1 MKILELYIATLVMW
15 TMNYLMGKLLFE
27 FQAKPVYK
35 KVIPSILV
43 TSFIVTLMNLSS
55 SEIFNGIVK
64 IMLSYIFI
72 YTFNR
77 INFNKNNY
85 QTLIKS
91 LTIYLSLFISEI
103 AIAIVISAI
112 LYFTDYNSMEF
123 LKNTIII
130 NLIITGLAYTLIK
143 INQKRFTLIIN
154 NSNESG
160 GKSEI
165 LIILL
170 ILVTIALL
178 VFKIPLSKWN
188 LNIDFL
194 FTMSLLLCFIIAGF
208 LMLKQNS
215 DIQKTTSMYQKL
227 VAYSDITNGL
237 LEDYSVISHEQKNQ
251 LLVIRSLLDDN
262 SPQELVDYVDG
273 LLDKKVGFKY
283 EWIGD
288 LNYLPLSG
296 LKGLINYK
304 LIEANSLKI
313 NTNISISKDINK
325 SKLNNLATKQKD
337 ELYSIIGVYLDNAIQ
352 AAKESNKKE
361 VSLEI
366 YKEKEKIVIVIAN
379 TYNGKIEME
388 KLDNYGYTTKGKNHG
403 VGLHLVKKIIENE
416 VIYSQ
421 SRSLFEDYYVQK
433 LIIDLSG
440 IK

>member
-194 FTMSLLLCFIIAGF
+194 FTMFLLLCFIMAGF

-237 LEDYSVISHEQKNQ
+237 LEDYRVISHEQKNQ

-262 SPQELVDYVDG
+262 YPQELVDYVDG

>member
-1 MKILELYIATLVMW
+1 MKFLELYIATLVMW
-15 TMNYLMGKLLFE
+15 SMDYVMGCILFE
-27 FQAKPVYK
+27 YKEKPQHK
-35 KVIPSILV
+35 KLIPIILIVSLLV
-43 TSFIVTLMNLSS
+43 TLINIANTK
-55 SEIFNGIVK
+55 IFGGIIK
-64 IMLSYIFI
+64 IILIYITIYCFYSYL
-72 YTFNR
+72 
-77 INFNKNNY
+77 FNKNSS
-85 QTLIKS
+85 QTLVGS
-91 LTIYLSLFISEI
+91 LILYLALFISEVI
-103 AIAIVISAI
+103 VAIIISGV
-112 LYFTDYNSMEF
+112 LYFLKYPSMVF
-123 LKNTIII
+123 LKNTIFI
-130 NLIITGLAYTLIK
+130 NCIITFLSYSIIKLNRKKLLTLVY
-143 INQKRFTLIIN
+143 
-154 NSNESG
+154 NSNFEFKSG
-160 GKSEI
+160 FVISI
-165 LIILL
+165 LILITTTILL
-170 ILVTIALL
+170 
-178 VFKIPLSKWN
+178 FKIPLSNWN
-188 LNIDFL
+188 LNMEFL
-194 FTMSLLLCFIIAGF
+194 LTMLLLLCFTLIGF
-208 LMLKQNS
+208 LMLKQKA

-227 VAYSDITNGL
+227 AAYSDITNEL
-237 LEDYSVISHEQKNQ
+237 LEDYRVISHEQKNQ

-288 LNYLPLSG
+288 LNYLPLPG

-313 NTNISISKDINK
+313 NTNISISKDIDK
-325 SKLNNLATKQKD
+325 LKLNKLSSKQKD

-366 YKEKEKIVIVIAN
+366 YKEEEKIVTVIAN

-440 IK
+440 IE

>member
-1 MKILELYIATLVMW
+1 MKFLELYIATLVMW
-15 TMNYLMGKLLFE
+15 SMDYVMGCILFE
-27 FQAKPVYK
+27 YKEKPQYK
-35 KVIPSILV
+35 KLIPIILIVSLLV
-43 TSFIVTLMNLSS
+43 TLINIAGAKISG
-55 SEIFNGIVK
+55 GIIK
-64 IMLSYIFI
+64 IILIYITVYCFYSYL
-72 YTFNR
+72 
-77 INFNKNNY
+77 FNKNSS
-85 QTLIKS
+85 QTLIGS
-91 LTIYLSLFISEI
+91 LILYLALFISKVI
-103 AIAIVISAI
+103 VAIIISGI
-112 LYFTDYNSMEF
+112 LYFFDDYSMLF
-123 LKNTIII
+123 LKNTIFI
-130 NLIITGLAYTLIK
+130 NCIITSLSYTIIK
-143 INQKRFTLIIN
+143 LNKKILNNLIN
-154 NSNESG
+154 NSNFNK
-160 GKSEI
+160 KSEI
-165 LIILL
+165 FIILL
-170 ILVTIALL
+170 ILITISLL
-178 VFKIPLSKWN
+178 VFKIPLSRWN
-188 LNIDFL
+188 FNLDFL
-194 FTMSLLLCFIIAGF
+194 FTMILLLCFIMFGF

-237 LEDYSVISHEQKNQ
+237 LEDYRVISHEQKNQ

-296 LKGLINYK
+296 LKGLINDK

-313 NTNISISKDINK
+313 NTNISISKDIDK
-325 SKLNNLATKQKD
+325 LKLNKLSSKQKH

-366 YKEKEKIVIVIAN
+366 YKENEKIVIVIAN

-440 IK
+440 VK

>member
-1 MKILELYIATLVMW
+1 MKFLELYVGGIIMW
-15 TMNYLMGKLLFE
+15 TIFYFIGEILFE
-27 FQAKPVYK
+27 QNHRKQIFKIIS
-35 KVIPSILV
+35 VILFFSIITATINILDPSIITGML
-43 TSFIVTLMNLSS
+43 
-55 SEIFNGIVK
+55 K
-64 IMLSYIFI
+64 IIFI
-72 YTFNR
+72 YITIYLFNTLL
-77 INFNKNNY
+77 FSKSNY
-85 QTLIKS
+85 QIIVGSLIS
-91 LTIYLSLFISEI
+91 YLSLFIAETFVALI
-103 AIAIVISAI
+103 ISVV
-112 LYFTDYNSMEF
+112 LYFTNYNSMEF
-123 LKNTIII
+123 LKNTIVINAIITMISYRIILIYKGKLI
-130 NLIITGLAYTLIK
+130 NLIK
-143 INQKRFTLIIN
+143 
-154 NSNESG
+154 NSDTNV
-160 GKSEI
+160 KTEI
-165 LIILL
+165 FIVLLLL
-170 ILVTIALL
+170 ITIALL
-178 VFKIPLSKWN
+178 VFKIPLSRWN
-188 LNIDFL
+188 FNLDFL
-194 FTMSLLLCFIIAGF
+194 FTMILLLCFIMFGF
-208 LMLKQNS
+208 LMLKQRA

-237 LEDYSVISHEQKNQ
+237 LEDYRVISHEQKNQ

-313 NTNISISKDINK
+313 NTNISISKDIDK
-325 SKLNNLATKQKD
+325 LKLNKLSSKQKD
-337 ELYSIIGVYLDNAIQ
+337 ELYSMIGVYLDNAIQ

>member
-237 LEDYSVISHEQKNQ
+237 LEDYRVISHEQKNQ

-388 KLDNYGYTTKGKNHG
+388 KLDNYG
-403 VGLHLVKKIIENE
+403 
-416 VIYSQ
+416 
-421 SRSLFEDYYVQK
+421 
-433 LIIDLSG
+433 
-440 IK
+440 

>member
-194 FTMSLLLCFIIAGF
+194 FTMFLLLCFIMAGF

-215 DIQKTTSMYQKL
+215 DIQKTTSIYQKL

-237 LEDYSVISHEQKNQ
+237 LEDYRVISHEQKNQ

-361 VSLEI
+361 VSLEF

>member
-123 LKNTIII
+123 LKNMIII

-194 FTMSLLLCFIIAGF
+194 FTMFLLLCFIMAGF

-237 LEDYSVISHEQKNQ
+237 LEDYRVISHEQKNQ

-262 SPQELVDYVDG
+262 SPQKLVDYVDG

>member
-194 FTMSLLLCFIIAGF
+194 FTMFLLLCFIMAGF

-237 LEDYSVISHEQKNQ
+237 LEDYRVISHEQKNQ

-262 SPQELVDYVDG
+262 SPKELVDYVDG

-313 NTNISISKDINK
+313 NINISISKDINK

>member
-194 FTMSLLLCFIIAGF
+194 FTMFLPLCFIMAGF

-237 LEDYSVISHEQKNQ
+237 LEDYRVISHEQKNQ

>member
-237 LEDYSVISHEQKNQ
+237 LEDYRVISHEQKNQ

>member
-1 MKILELYIATLVMW
+1 MKFLELYIATLVMW
-15 TMNYLMGKLLFE
+15 SMDYVMGCILFE
-27 FQAKPVYK
+27 YKEKPQHK
-35 KVIPSILV
+35 KLIPIILIVSLLV
-43 TSFIVTLMNLSS
+43 TLIN
-55 SEIFNGIVK
+55 IAGAK
-64 IMLSYIFI
+64 ISGGVIKIILIYITVYCFYSYL
-72 YTFNR
+72 
-77 INFNKNNY
+77 FNKNSS
-85 QTLIKS
+85 QTLIGS
-91 LTIYLSLFISEI
+91 LILYLALFISEVI
-103 AIAIVISAI
+103 VAIIISGI
-112 LYFTDYNSMEF
+112 LYFFDDYSMLF
-123 LKNTIII
+123 LKNTIFI
-130 NLIITGLAYTLIK
+130 NCIITSLSYTIIK
-143 INQKRFTLIIN
+143 LNKKVLNNLIN
-154 NSNESG
+154 NSNFNK
-160 GKSEI
+160 KSEI
-165 LIILL
+165 FIVLL
-170 ILVTIALL
+170 ILITISLL
-178 VFKIPLSKWN
+178 VFKIPLSRWN
-188 LNIDFL
+188 FNLDFL
-194 FTMSLLLCFIIAGF
+194 FTMILLLCFIMFGF
-208 LMLKQNS
+208 LMLKQRA

-237 LEDYSVISHEQKNQ
+237 LEDYRVISHEQKNQ

-262 SPQELVDYVDG
+262 STQELVDYVDG

-313 NTNISISKDINK
+313 NTNISISKDIDK
-325 SKLNNLATKQKD
+325 LKLNKLSSKQKD

>member
-1 MKILELYIATLVMW
+1 MKFLELFIDSAIMW
-15 TMNYLMGKLLFE
+15 TTFYLIGRILFE
-27 FQAKPVYK
+27 EAKKTNYIK
-35 KVIPSILV
+35 LV
-43 TSFIVTLMNLSS
+43 PM
-55 SEIFNGIVK
+55 
-64 IMLSYIFI
+64 IMLFSYILAH
-72 YTFNR
+72 
-77 INFNKNNY
+77 INYVN
-85 QTLIKS
+85 
-91 LTIYLSLFISEI
+91 
-103 AIAIVISAI
+103 
-112 LYFTDYNSMEF
+112 
-123 LKNTIII
+123 
-130 NLIITGLAYTLIK
+130 
-143 INQKRFTLIIN
+143 
-154 NSNESG
+154 
-160 GKSEI
+160 SEI
-165 LIILL
+165 LNGIIKIICVYSLYCAFYKIIFKKELSKVLVASL
-170 ILVTIALL
+170 ILYLCLCASEVVMVIIAGIVLETMGKPMSIMKNSIVMNFLIALFEYIII
-178 VFKIPLSKWN
+178 FKLKDKLTSIVKDNNLGKKSGIIVIFIVLITLALLEFKMPLSKWS
-188 LNIDFL
+188 ID
-194 FTMSLLLCFIIAGF
+194 TEFIITMIILLSFCIVGIF
-208 LMLKQNS
+208 MIKQNS
-215 DIQKTTSMYQKL
+215 DIQKTTSKYQKL
-227 VAYSDITNGL
+227 VDYSDITNDL
-237 LEDYSVISHEQKNQ
+237 LEDYRVISHEQKNQ

-288 LNYLPLSG
+288 LTHLPLSG

-416 VIYSQ
+416 DIYSQ

>member
-188 LNIDFL
+188 LNIYFL
-194 FTMSLLLCFIIAGF
+194 FTMFLLLCFIMAGF

-237 LEDYSVISHEQKNQ
+237 LEDYRVISHEQKNQ

>member
-123 LKNTIII
+123 LKNAIII

-237 LEDYSVISHEQKNQ
+237 LEDYRVISHEQKNQ

-433 LIIDLSG
+433 LIIDLSR
-440 IK
+440 IE

>member
-130 NLIITGLAYTLIK
+130 DLIITGLAYTLIK

-237 LEDYSVISHEQKNQ
+237 LEDYRVISHEQKNQ

-433 LIIDLSG
+433 LIIDLSR
-440 IK
+440 IE

>member
-1 MKILELYIATLVMW
+1 MKILELYIATLAMW

-237 LEDYSVISHEQKNQ
+237 LEDYRVISHEQKNQ

>member
-1 MKILELYIATLVMW
+1 MKFLELYIATLVMW
-15 TMNYLMGKLLFE
+15 SMDYVMGCILFE
-27 FQAKPVYK
+27 YKEKPQHK
-35 KVIPSILV
+35 KLIPIILIVSLLV
-43 TSFIVTLMNLSS
+43 TLINIAGAKISG
-55 SEIFNGIVK
+55 GIIK
-64 IMLSYIFI
+64 IILIYITVYCFYSYL
-72 YTFNR
+72 
-77 INFNKNNY
+77 FNKNSS
-85 QTLIKS
+85 QTLIGS
-91 LTIYLSLFISEI
+91 LILYLALFISEVI
-103 AIAIVISAI
+103 VAIIISGI
-112 LYFTDYNSMEF
+112 LYFFDDYSMLF
-123 LKNTIII
+123 LKNTIFI
-130 NLIITGLAYTLIK
+130 NCIITSLSYTIIK
-143 INQKRFTLIIN
+143 LNKKVLNNLIN
-154 NSNESG
+154 NSNFNK
-160 GKSEI
+160 KSEI
-165 LIILL
+165 FIVLL
-170 ILVTIALL
+170 ILITISLL
-178 VFKIPLSKWN
+178 VFKIPLSRWN
-188 LNIDFL
+188 FNLDFL
-194 FTMSLLLCFIIAGF
+194 FTMILLLCFIMFGF
-208 LMLKQNS
+208 LMLKQRA

-237 LEDYSVISHEQKNQ
+237 LEDYRVISHEQKNQ

-313 NTNISISKDINK
+313 NTNISISKDIDK
-325 SKLNNLATKQKD
+325 LKLNKLSSKQKD

-421 SRSLFEDYYVQK
+421 SRNLFEDYYVQK

>member
-194 FTMSLLLCFIIAGF
+194 FTMSLLLYFIIAGF

-237 LEDYSVISHEQKNQ
+237 LEDYRVISHEQKNQ

>member
-1 MKILELYIATLVMW
+1 M
-15 TMNYLMGKLLFE
+15 
-27 FQAKPVYK
+27 
-35 KVIPSILV
+35 
-43 TSFIVTLMNLSS
+43 
-55 SEIFNGIVK
+55 
-64 IMLSYIFI
+64 
-72 YTFNR
+72 
-77 INFNKNNY
+77 
-85 QTLIKS
+85 
-91 LTIYLSLFISEI
+91 
-103 AIAIVISAI
+103 
-112 LYFTDYNSMEF
+112 
-123 LKNTIII
+123 
-130 NLIITGLAYTLIK
+130 
-143 INQKRFTLIIN
+143 
-154 NSNESG
+154 
-160 GKSEI
+160 
-165 LIILL
+165 
-170 ILVTIALL
+170 
-178 VFKIPLSKWN
+178 PLSKWS
-188 LNIDFL
+188 ID
-194 FTMSLLLCFIIAGF
+194 TEFIITMIILLSFCIVGIF
-208 LMLKQNS
+208 MIKQNS
-215 DIQKTTSMYQKL
+215 DIQKTTSKYQKL
-227 VAYSDITNGL
+227 VDYSDITNDL
-237 LEDYSVISHEQKNQ
+237 LEDYRVISHEQKNQ

-288 LNYLPLSG
+288 LTHLPLSG

-313 NTNISISKDINK
+313 DTNISISKDIDK
-325 SKLNNLATKQKD
+325 LKLNKLSSKQKD

-366 YKEKEKIVIVIAN
+366 YKENEKVVIVIAN
-379 TYNGKIEME
+379 TYNGKIDFE